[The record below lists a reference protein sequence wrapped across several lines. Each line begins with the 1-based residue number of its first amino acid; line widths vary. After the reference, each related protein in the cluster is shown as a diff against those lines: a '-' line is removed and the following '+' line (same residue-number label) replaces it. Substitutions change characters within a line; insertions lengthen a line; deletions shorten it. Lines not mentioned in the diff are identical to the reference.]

1 MNKKTAYG
9 SIGFGL
15 MVALTL
21 SPHSS
26 VLAEEIDE
34 IVVSATGIPTPVS
47 QIGSSVDVITA
58 EDLEQQQ
65 ITYLQDALKLK
76 GMNIPQS
83 GGPGT
88 ISNVF
93 MRGLPGRY
101 TNLVIDGISMFDP
114 SFSNQVLWNDV
125 TTNGVGKVEILRGSQ
140 GVLYGSNTIAGV
152 ISQFTAIGGD
162 DQQTLRA
169 ELGEYGTKNISLSSK
184 GETEAGE
191 YGFGIS
197 RFHTDGFSAA
207 KAPDGNTGSFDDD
220 AYDNTSIN
228 GKFRTYI
235 SEDVSFDVVL
245 RNVEGKVETDTGA
258 NTDAL
263 NMWSEFR
270 RNASRFAVNAQTG
283 SLSRQFGFINYDN
296 EIDNFSNS
304 AVSWSQDTERRVFDY
319 RGVLDADRNVQ
330 FVFGAGSD
338 ESHDGSNKIDIQNV
352 YGLVQIRPA
361 DAVILTAAVRRDDH
375 DLFGEHDTYRATA
388 ALTLADGFTTR
399 AAYGTGFRAPTLS
412 ELYGYYG
419 GDATLTPEES
429 QSAELGADLQV
440 SDALGFA
447 FTGYYIVIEDK
458 IDWVPARQMNEQLD
472 GRSRVR
478 GGEFAANLRASNR
491 LSFEFDV
498 SYTDSK
504 KPDGSR
510 EVRVPRVQGSIAAN
524 YAATDHLQVG
534 ASVKQVQGVVD
545 IGDAELDDYT
555 LFDVRASYQ
564 LSDAVKAFA
573 RLENAADEDY
583 ETIAGYGTP
592 GRAFYVGVT
601 SSF

>member
-1 MNKKTAYG
+1 MKKKL
-9 SIGFGL
+9 SVGL
-15 MVALTL
+15 LAALTL
-21 SPHSS
+21 TSP
-26 VLAEEIDE
+26 VWAEEVDE
-34 IVVSATGIPTPVS
+34 IVVSATGIPTPIS
-47 QIGSSVDVITA
+47 QIGSSVDIITA
-58 EDLEQQQ
+58 EDLERQQ

-76 GMNIPQS
+76 GINVPQN

-125 TTNGVGKVEILRGSQ
+125 TINGVGQVEILRGSQ

-152 ISQFTAIGGD
+152 ISQFTEIGGE
-162 DQQTLRA
+162 QQQMLRA
-169 ELGEYGTKNISLSSK
+169 ELGEYGTKSVSLSSK
-184 GETEAGE
+184 GETEAVE

-207 KAPDGNTGSFDDD
+207 KRPEGNASQFDDD
-220 AYDNTSIN
+220 PYDNTSIN
-228 GKFRTYI
+228 GKFRAHI
-235 SEDVSFDVVL
+235 VEDVSVDIVL
-245 RNVEGKVETDTGA
+245 RNAEGKVETDMGA

-270 RNASRFAVNAQTG
+270 RNAARFAVNAQTG
-283 SLSRQFGFINYDN
+283 SLSHQLGFINYDN
-296 EIDNFSNS
+296 EIDNFTNS
-304 AVSWSQDTERRVFDY
+304 AVSWSQDTERRVINY
-319 RGVLDADRNVQ
+319 RGIVDANESIQ

-338 ESHDGSNKIDIQNV
+338 ESDDGSNEVDIQNL

-361 DAVILTAAVRRDDH
+361 DALALTAAVRRDDH

-388 ALTLADGFTTR
+388 ALTFKNGFRTR

-412 ELYGYYG
+412 ELYGYG
-419 GDATLTPEES
+419 GDSSLTPEAS

-458 IDWVPARQMNEQLD
+458 IAWAPARQMNEQLD

-478 GGEFAANLRASNR
+478 GGEFAANLTVSSQ
-491 LSFEFDV
+491 LSLDFDV

-524 YAATDHLQVG
+524 YAASERLQLG
-534 ASVKQVQGVVD
+534 AALKQVQGVVD
-545 IGDAELDDYT
+545 INDTKLDDYT
-555 LFDVRASYQ
+555 LFDLRAVYQ
-564 LSDAVKAFA
+564 VSDALKAFA
-573 RLENAADEDY
+573 RLENATDEDY
-583 ETIAGYGTP
+583 ETVAGYSTS
-592 GRAFYVGVT
+592 GRAFYVGVS